1 MSIISFKKESL
12 IFIKYQLLIL
22 ASIILNIYMFVNSFF
37 EKNLN
42 IFKNNSI
49 LMNINKTNIYNII

>member
-42 IFKNNSI
+42 IFKNSAI